1 MRVRFGKLISS
12 ALCIA
17 ALPCVFMIALC
28 APAFADVDPYYSGTV
43 DTVTGEAVTS
53 SSSATRV
60 QISDSMYYDRAS
72 GSFVYPTG
80 SGVYEVRANV
90 ADGMVVSEP
99 VRVTADD
106 GVELSLSRNG
116 TTPEEVDLSAI
127 RDAGSYTVTVKDVD
141 AMVTLFSFT
150 IVGATTNLAGGYIMP
165 TGFYILDATL
175 DGEDAYYE
183 RNYIGMEDEGLYEIE
198 YVCSDTSIHY
208 HLSTIVDRTPPEL
221 TLDGKLD
228 KNGRFHSAVQIG
240 GLEDVTAAALTRDG
254 SAVDFPSDGKLSEAG
269 MYQLQVFDAA
279 GNAATA
285 QFTILAYLDLNSL
298 LFIAL
303 LCVSLAGVLGY
314 ILYKRKKLK
323 IV

>member
-12 ALCIA
+12 ALCMA
-17 ALPCVFMIALC
+17 ALLGALC

-53 SSSATRV
+53 SSSAARV
-60 QISDSMYYDRAS
+60 QISDSMYYDREN

-106 GVELSLSRNG
+106 GVELTLSRNG
-116 TTPEEVDLSAI
+116 TALDEADLSSI
-127 RDAGSYTVTVKDVD
+127 SDAGSYTVTVKDVD
-141 AMVTLFSFT
+141 TMVTLFGFT

-165 TGFYILDATL
+165 EGFYILDATL

-183 RNYIGMEDEGLYEIE
+183 RSYIGMEDEGQYEIE

-208 HLSTIVDRTPPEL
+208 HLSTIVDRTPPEI

-228 KNGRFHSAVQIG
+228 QNGRYHSAVQIG
-240 GLEDVTAAALTRDG
+240 GVEQDGSVTLTRDG
-254 SAVDFPSDGKLSEAG
+254 SDVRFPSDGKLSEAG
-269 MYQLQVFDAA
+269 MYQLQAFDAA
-279 GNAATA
+279 GNAATE
-285 QFTILAYLDLNSL
+285 QFTILVYLDINSL
-298 LFIAL
+298 LFFAL
-303 LCVSLAGVLGY
+303 VCVSLAGVLGY

>member
-12 ALCIA
+12 ALCMA
-17 ALPCVFMIALC
+17 ALLGALC

-53 SSSATRV
+53 SSSAARV
-60 QISDSMYYDRAS
+60 QISDSMYYDREN

-106 GVELSLSRNG
+106 GVELTLSRNG
-116 TTPEEVDLSAI
+116 TALDEADLSSI
-127 RDAGSYTVTVKDVD
+127 SDAGSYTVTVKDVD
-141 AMVTLFSFT
+141 AIVTLFGFT
-150 IVGATTNLAGGYIMP
+150 IVGATTNLAGGYMMP
-165 TGFYILDATL
+165 EGFYILDATL

-183 RNYIGMEDEGLYEIE
+183 RSYIGMEDEGQYEIE

-208 HLSTIVDRTPPEL
+208 HLSTIVDRTPPEI

-228 KNGRFHSAVQIG
+228 QNGRYHSAVQIG
-240 GLEDVTAAALTRDG
+240 GVEQDGSVTLTRDG
-254 SAVDFPSDGKLSEAG
+254 SDVRFPSDGKLSEAG
-269 MYQLQVFDAA
+269 MYQLQAFDAA
-279 GNAATA
+279 GNAATE
-285 QFTILAYLDLNSL
+285 QFTILVYLDINSL
-298 LFIAL
+298 LFFAL
-303 LCVSLAGVLGY
+303 VCVSLAGVLCY
-314 ILYKRKKLK
+314 ILYKRKNLK